1 METQSEGTEGTL
13 LPESPVEPSPRPEAV
28 PAPPPARK
36 TGVLGKILVGLLIF
50 FLLAVAGG
58 VGYWDYTLNTKLLST
73 NDQISTLQGKYETL
87 QKDNKQLTSDLE
99 KAKAD
104 LEKANGNLKKAND
117 NAKDAQ
123 GKAKT
128 VQTRIDATL
137 QLLDIASSI
146 FVDHENLDVVDKK
159 VKATEDSKLIGL
171 WEDFKSS
178 GKQEDLNFF
187 YDHLFATIFANLTEK

>member
-1 METQSEGTEGTL
+1 MRL
-13 LPESPVEPSPRPEAV
+13 AAV
-28 PAPPPARK
+28 IA
-36 TGVLGKILVGLLIF
+36 LVVASVV
-50 FLLAVAGG
+50 AVAGG

-104 LEKANGNLKKAND
+104 LEKANGSLKKAND
-117 NAKDAQ
+117 NVKGAQ
-123 GKAKT
+123 KKAKT
-128 VQTRIDATL
+128 VQARIDATL

-146 FVDHENLDVVDKK
+146 FVDHEDLNVVDKK

-171 WEDFKSS
+171 WGDFKSS
-178 GKQEDLNFF
+178 GRQEDLNLF
-187 YDHLFATIFANLTEK
+187 YDHLFATIFANLTEE

>member
-1 METQSEGTEGTL
+1 MKTQSEGAQGTL
-13 LPESPVEPSPRPEAV
+13 LPESPVEPSPQQEAA

-36 TGVLGKILVGLLIF
+36 TGVLGKVLVGLLIF

-99 KAKAD
+99 KARAD
-104 LEKANGNLKKAND
+104 LEKANGSLKKAND
-117 NAKDAQ
+117 NVKDAED
-123 GKAKT
+123 KAKT

-146 FVDHENLDVVDKK
+146 FVDHEELDVVDKK

-178 GKQEDLNFF
+178 GRQEDLNLF